1 MAEALAPF
9 AGVLGSIL
17 ETLKVSKMKLD
28 TMSLCVLLHFQYVE
42 NSSS

>member
-9 AGVLGSIL
+9 TGVLGSIL

-28 TMSLCVLLHFQYVE
+28 TMNLCVLLHFQYVE